1 MSPNWSRH
9 IDVLGQVETD
19 SGGELIQALSQ
30 QLLQVAAV
38 GMLGMS
44 PEGIKGHMTKG
55 GSRRYRR
62 S

>member
-1 MSPNWSRH
+1 MCSNLSGH
-9 IDVLGQVETD
+9 IDVLGQAEPD
-19 SGGELIQALSQ
+19 SGGELIQAFSQ
-30 QLLQVAAV
+30 KLLRESAL

-44 PEGIKGHMTKG
+44 PEGIRGHMTKG

>member
-1 MSPNWSRH
+1 MAPSLSRH
-9 IDVLGQVETD
+9 VDVLGQVETD
-19 SGGELIQALSQ
+19 SGGELIQAFSQ
-30 QLLQVAAV
+30 QLLQEAVV

-44 PEGIKGHMTKG
+44 PEGIRDHMTKG